1 MDRRQFVRTAAG
13 IGAGVVAGF
22 SSRTEGAEAAAK
34 SGARISNPI
43 ALSTYSLWRFHNQ
56 PFRDIHRCIDVAA
69 EFGFDGVELLLYQIE
84 QNTLLSNSAI
94 SG

>member
-1 MDRRQFVRTAAG
+1 MDRRSFVTTAAG
-13 IGAGVVAGF
+13 IGAGALAAF
-22 SSRTEGAEAAAK
+22 SSKTDGAEAATK

-56 PFRDIHRCIDVAA
+56 AFRDIHRCIDVAA

-84 QNTLLSNSAI
+84 QSTLLSNSARFD
-94 SG
+94 